1 LALIFPLVR
10 RRIDRSN
17 FIAFALDPRNRR
29 WIARIA

>member
-17 FIAFALDPRNRR
+17 LIALALDPRNRR
-29 WIARIA
+29 PIARIA